1 MPRQRFKKFIINIG
15 LSIISIFVTL
25 LVIET
30 ALRIFYPAILHNQ
43 GLRSYNPKTGYTFQP
58 NLNMDIDVGKGLH
71 KLITNEYGY
80 IGRFFSLKKPKGEWR
95 IANFGD
101 SYVEG
106 IQEVD
111 WDKNFVSQLE
121 KYLQDNYKK
130 VSTTTADLNFKSLN
144 FGVAG
149 RGQVEEYWTY
159 KYFASKAHPDLNI
172 VWITIANDFSNNL
185 IPPQSKEN
193 LEANKTGRIKYWLK
207 KSALANLLFEYLK
220 DNMFFIK
227 IFNKLHVSNA
237 IVYKEDDTSDGVDLG
252 YKMNYS
258 LEPKIERDQKRAYQ
272 VTEELLNNFNNL
284 ARDKKENFLVI
295 IIPDS
300 LNIYNQYD
308 EFFRQYPKAKKE
320 NYDFL
325 KAEKKL
331 REILE
336 KNNIAY
342 LDLSDEFKK
351 YAEGKSQY
359 EDCGNLFGDHFTE
372 CGHKITTQIVG
383 KYILENYF
391 P

>member
-80 IGRFFSLKKPKGEWR
+80 IGRFFSLEKPKGEWR

-130 VSTTTADLNFKSLN
+130 VSTTTDDLNFKSLN

-331 REILE
+331 QEILE
-336 KNNIAY
+336 KNNIVY

-351 YAEGKSQY
+351 YAQGKSQY
-359 EDCGNLFGDHFTE
+359 EDCGNLFGDHFSA

-391 P
+391 S